1 MIIERLSKL
10 DKRTRIVMAVLAVF
24 AMACICYRAIT
35 RSTLVKLLQ
44 DSAKRSHLAST
55 YANTEN
61 QQLHLRL
68 RNLEKQLEDKKKHL
82 EKQIQTTFSTEAALQ
97 FFENIN
103 ATAIA
108 YNLKPISKTISEPEK
123 LTAIKEKENDSQQ
136 QFLRTQSAKIAVA
149 GNFFDIV
156 DFLKTLTN
164 RPQKVCLTNLKTAL
178 PTGEKFLPQ
187 ASFKVVLLI
196 DTSKG

>member
-10 DKRTRIVMAVLAVF
+10 EKRTRIVMAVLAVF
-24 AMACICYRAIT
+24 AIACACYCAIT

-44 DSAKRSHLAST
+44 DSQKRSQLASI
-55 YANTEN
+55 YASTEN

-68 RNLEKQLEDKKKHL
+68 QNLKKQLEDKEEHL
-82 EKQIQTTFSTEAALQ
+82 EKQNQTTFSTESALQ

-103 ATAIA
+103 ATALA
-108 YNLKPISKTISEPEK
+108 YNLKPVSKTISEPK
-123 LTAIKEKENDSQQ
+123 KITVNKEKEDDSQQ
-136 QFLRTQSAKIAVA
+136 QFLWTQSAKIAVA

-156 DFLKTLTN
+156 DFLKTFTD
-164 RPQKVCLTNLKTAL
+164 RPQKVCITNLKTAL

-187 ASFKVVLLI
+187 ASFNVVLLL

>member
-10 DKRTRIVMAVLAVF
+10 DKRVRIVMAVLAVF
-24 AMACICYRAIT
+24 AMACICYCAMT

-44 DSAKRSHLAST
+44 GSAKRSHLAST
-55 YANTEN
+55 YTNSEN

-108 YNLKPISKTISEPEK
+108 YNLKPISKTISKPEK
-123 LTAIKEKENDSQQ
+123 LTAIKEKESDSQQ
-136 QFLRTQSAKIAVA
+136 QFLRTQSAKIVVT

-164 RPQKVCLTNLKTAL
+164 RPQKVCLINLQTAL
-178 PTGEKFLPQ
+178 PAGEKFLPQ